1 MCAST
6 RCPFSSS
13 TRNIASGNGSSTR
26 PSTSMAPSF
35 LPMSSA
41 IRSTSLGRGHA
52 HPRTNQLL
60 RRRVEHA
67 QPNQHL
73 LGSRRAQM
81 PFIRCRLD
89 ACSTKPTR
97 PARRRSTVRRSGVGS
112 NSPECGIRGP
122 HRRQSGR
129 SRYRCRIMSLTCP
142 KCQGKM
148 RSSERSGVTVEQC
161 KQCRGVFLDHGE
173 LEHLITAEAR
183 FLGVEPRDAQEVESP
198 RIPDYDAP
206 RRPVSDERKRSER
219 LFGEDRKS
227 RGKSKKRKKTFLEEF
242 FD

>member
-1 MCAST
+1 
-6 RCPFSSS
+6 
-13 TRNIASGNGSSTR
+13 
-26 PSTSMAPSF
+26 
-35 LPMSSA
+35 
-41 IRSTSLGRGHA
+41 
-52 HPRTNQLL
+52 
-60 RRRVEHA
+60 
-67 QPNQHL
+67 
-73 LGSRRAQM
+73 
-81 PFIRCRLD
+81 
-89 ACSTKPTR
+89 
-97 PARRRSTVRRSGVGS
+97 
-112 NSPECGIRGP
+112 
-122 HRRQSGR
+122 
-129 SRYRCRIMSLTCP
+129 MSLTCP

-183 FLGVEPRDAQEVESP
+183 FLGVEPRDAQEVQSP